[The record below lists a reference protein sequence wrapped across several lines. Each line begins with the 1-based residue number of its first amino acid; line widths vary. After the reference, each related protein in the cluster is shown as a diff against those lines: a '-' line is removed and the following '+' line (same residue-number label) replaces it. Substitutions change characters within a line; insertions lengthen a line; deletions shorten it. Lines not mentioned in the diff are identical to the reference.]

1 MVVVD
6 ASSEPEASVV
16 LATRSGVTSVV
27 GHSVVTSHWVS
38 VVGTRLT
45 VIVSESSV
53 VFDVVIDVVVDVDV
67 VIIGIRSVVEVGDAS
82 VVVVSDL
89 VGIVAVVAVSGT

>member
-53 VFDVVIDVVVDVDV
+53 VFDVVVDVVDVDV